1 MADAGKY
8 EVVIVGGGIAGA
20 SLAYFL
26 AEGGL
31 GDVLILE
38 RENNLAVHSTGRSAA
53 TLCVIDPV
61 ETLQD
66 ILVASA
72 PFLRSPPAGFSE
84 HPVLRVTGA
93 ITVFDEED
101 WEATRAQIPGLRNE
115 GLECAPLSPAACA
128 DHVPLLDP
136 SSFAGG
142 LYVPDDGRLD
152 VHEILSS
159 YLRRARRAGAELRL
173 GAEVEGVVVEAGRCV
188 GVLVAGEEIRARLV
202 VDAAGAWAGP
212 IATMAGASAI
222 PFRPHR
228 RTIVTFP
235 QPDHVDP
242 SAWPFLVSEA
252 HHVYFAPEAG
262 EMLLSPMDEDEME
275 PCDPSPDEEIIAAG
289 LERLGRLAPAL
300 VPKTLRRRWSGLRT
314 FSPDRVHVVGED
326 PNRKGF
332 FWLAGQ
338 GGCGIESSPLIGGV
352 AADLILHGETKRFDA
367 RRLAPDRFV

>member
-1 MADAGKY
+1 MAAGTY

-38 RENNLAVHSTGRSAA
+38 REANLAVHSTGRSAA

-61 ETLQD
+61 DTLQD

-93 ITVFDEED
+93 ITVFHAEA
-101 WEATRAQIPGLRNE
+101 WEKTRAQIPDLRRQ
-115 GLECAPLSPAACA
+115 GLECTALSPAACA

-159 YLRRARRAGAELRL
+159 YLRHARRAGAELRL
-173 GAEVEGVVVEAGRCV
+173 GAEVEGIVVEAGRCT
-188 GVLVAGEEIRARLV
+188 GVLVDGEEVRARVV

-212 IATMAGASAI
+212 VARMAEASPI

-235 QPDHVDP
+235 QPDGVDP
-242 SAWPFLVSEA
+242 SAWPFFVSEA

-289 LERLGRLAPAL
+289 LERLGRVAPGL
-300 VPKTLRRRWSGLRT
+300 VPMTLRRRWSGLRT

-326 PNRKGF
+326 PNRPGF

-367 RRLAPDRFV
+367 SRLAPDRFA